1 MIMPGLTDWAS
12 FQVCSVQDQQG
23 SSYFAKQV
31 KSHISKL
38 LIKPIYPQF
47 ELKNIVMHPLLRL
60 QEFSVWHS
68 VCAKGGF
75 LSYHKQGHSTKFPK
89 PWNKND
95 LNALVK
101 YDGLNQVCQQVSYGI
116 QALFGPSDLILGSH
130 VQSLCD
136 ALVMLS
142 KTPKLERFS
151 ILTSTRI
158 SLI

>member
-38 LIKPIYPQF
+38 LIKPIDPQF
-47 ELKNIVMHPLLRL
+47 ELENIVMHPLLRL

-89 PWNKND
+89 TWNKND
-95 LNALVK
+95 LNALIT

-142 KTPKLERFS
+142 KMSKWERFS